1 MKIGPHDIGVCSWSL
16 RQPSVADL
24 VRVCGELGLSHV
36 QLALYPLLEMPE
48 SQRQADLAAL
58 REAEIELTAG
68 MVSFPGEDY
77 TTLSS
82 IRMTGGLLPDEHWP
96 TRLSTLQQ
104 AAELAGQIGLRI
116 VSTHVGF
123 IPRSAD
129 PRYRVVLSRVQEV
142 ARAFDERGILL
153 LMETGQERATELL
166 QFLNDLPIR
175 NVAVNFDPA
184 NMILY
189 GAGDPLEAIHTLG
202 RHIRH
207 VHIKDAIHSDQPGLK
222 WGEEVPFGRGQVNA
236 KAFLQALASVDYT
249 GPLVIEREA
258 GPTRIADIR
267 TAIETLQ
274 AAVA

>member
-16 RQPSVADL
+16 RQPSAADL